1 MNRILRGHFMG
12 ATTLFICSELTS
24 QKKHIIFVKRVLV
37 FCAFVPLLLSS
48 CRSNQELAYISD
60 AERDSA
66 QAILTDYVSTIHPG
80 DQLYIYVY
88 SQTPESVIPFN
99 QETHTYAAEINRQ
112 STPTSSRG
120 VGQVQVQEVAK
131 INYRSVS
138 KSVPGYLVDEAGT
151 IIFPVLGKM
160 LVAGIAYDSLAHLI
174 EQRLIS
180 DGYLNDPVVTVSPMN
195 FRVSV
200 VGEVNRPQELH
211 ITGERLTILEALA
224 MCGDLTIYGQRENV
238 TVVRSKKGVA
248 TPITIDLTKKAF
260 FDSEVYYLQPNDIVY
275 IEPNKLKKRR
285 ATVDENWPR
294 YAAFGVGLAA
304 AIYNITRANVVIWQ
318 Y

>member
-24 QKKHIIFVKRVLV
+24 QKKHIVVKSVLV
-37 FCAFVPLLLSS
+37 FCAIVSLLLSS

-99 QETHTYAAEINRQ
+99 QETHTHAAEVNRLYIVD
-112 STPTSSRG
+112 TSHRA
-120 VGQVQVQEVAK
+120 VRQVQERAK
-131 INYRSVS
+131 QNYQEASRG
-138 KSVPGYLVDEAGT
+138 VPGYLVDEDGT

-174 EQRLIS
+174 EHRLIT

-224 MCGDLTIYGQRENV
+224 MCGDLTIDGQRENI
-238 TVVRSKKGVA
+238 TVLRNKKGVA

-275 IEPNKLKKRR
+275 IEPNILKKRR

-294 YAAFGVGLAA
+294 YVTFGVGLAA
-304 AIYNITRANVVIWQ
+304 AIYNLSRANVVIWQ
-318 Y
+318 NY

>member
-12 ATTLFICSELTS
+12 ATSLFICSELTS
-24 QKKHIIFVKRVLV
+24 QKKHIYVKSVLM
-37 FCAFVPLLLSS
+37 FCAFVSLLLSS

-160 LVAGIAYDSLAHLI
+160 MVAGLTYDSLSHLI

-200 VGEVNRPQELH
+200 VGEVKRPRELH

-224 MCGDLTIYGQRENV
+224 MCGDLTIYGQRENI

-248 TPITIDLTKKAF
+248 TPITIDLTKKTL
-260 FDSEVYYLQPNDIVY
+260 FDSEVYYLHLNDIVY
-275 IEPNKLKKRR
+275 IEPNKQKKRR
-285 ATVDENWPR
+285 ATVDENWPK
-294 YAAFGVGLAA
+294 YVSFGFGLAA
-304 AIYNITRANVVIWQ
+304 AIRNLVRANATIWRNL
-318 Y
+318 

>member
-1 MNRILRGHFMG
+1 MGTTSHFIYG
-12 ATTLFICSELTS
+12 KLTS
-24 QKKHIIFVKRVLV
+24 QNKYIFVKCTLMLCVLV
-37 FCAFVPLLLSS
+37 SLLLSS

-80 DQLYIYVY
+80 DQLYIYIY

-99 QETHTYAAEINRQ
+99 QETHTHAAEVNRLYNVD
-112 STPTSSRG
+112 TSHRA
-120 VGQVQVQEVAK
+120 VRQVQERAK
-131 INYRSVS
+131 QNYRDASRG
-138 KSVPGYLVDEAGT
+138 VPGYLVDEDGT

-160 LVAGIAYDSLAHLI
+160 VVAGLAYDSLARII

-180 DGYLNDPVVTVSPMN
+180 DEYLFDPVVTVSPMN

-224 MCGDLTIYGQRENV
+224 MCGDLTIYGQRENI

-248 TPITIDLTKKAF
+248 TPITIDLTKKTI

-294 YAAFGVGLAA
+294 YAAFGVGLAS
-304 AIYNITRANVVIWQ
+304 AIYSISRANVVIWRGN
-318 Y
+318 YVR

>member
-1 MNRILRGHFMG
+1 MNRFLRGHFMG

-24 QKKHIIFVKRVLV
+24 QKKHIFVKRVLV
-37 FCAFVPLLLSS
+37 FCAFVSLLLSS

-99 QETHTYAAEINRQ
+99 QETHTHAAEVNRLY
-112 STPTSSRG
+112 SVDTTHLAVR
-120 VGQVQVQEVAK
+120 QVQERSK
-131 INYRSVS
+131 QSYRNVDKGVS
-138 KSVPGYLVDEAGT
+138 GYLVNEAGT